1 MKTTRY
7 ILVFSFV
14 LAAMLSGSS
23 NAPAVVDNTPAGHE
37 ITVKGASVLPQKTAD
52 HTVPRHSLSV
62 SKRKPSAY
70 KAWKTKH
77 VPFYSEKNS
86 PQGFWTRKTI
96 QLTETL
102 FAISIAVLLASA
114 LEVSGFVKFFSI
126 FFWPLIRLGRLTSAT
141 APAFFAALR
150 KASIANGILV
160 AARDTGRINNRQ
172 LYTSV
177 LVSSSLSTLGHLP
190 SYILAIGMVC
200 GSQAM
205 TVVTGV
211 RLGAIF
217 AQIIVVLILSAWII
231 APAMGAEN
239 IVLLDGPDDASEI
252 TSAKKSNRTQRFLN
266 QVWQRSIKTIK
277 RIGLFFILTY
287 TLVSLMEFCGV
298 FDYLGNA
305 LPWLFNPS
313 FLPPQSS
320 VIIPA
325 QAAGIF
331 SGTAAAAGFIQ
342 DGTLS
347 AKQVLTILLAGSV
360 VTAPVRTLKRILPTY
375 IGMLGLRPGVVM
387 AVSAQ
392 FIRMM
397 FLAVAT
403 WVMWVVW

>member
-1 MKTTRY
+1 MKTIQY
-7 ILVFSFV
+7 IFAFFLV
-14 LAAMLSGSS
+14 LAAMLSGPSS
-23 NAPAVVDNTPAGHE
+23 VIAVADNVPVGPA
-37 ITVKGASVLPQKTAD
+37 ITEKDVSVLQPKNAHHKSD
-52 HTVPRHSLSV
+52 GHSSSV

-70 KAWKTKH
+70 KAWKTAH
-77 VPFYSEKNS
+77 VPFYSEKKS

-96 QLTETL
+96 QLIETL
-102 FAISIAVLLASA
+102 CAISIAVLLASA

-190 SYILAIGMVC
+190 TYILAIGMVC

-239 IVLLDGPDDASEI
+239 VLVPDTGDDE
-252 TSAKKSNRTQRFLN
+252 TDRTGKKSSQRTRQFLN

-277 RIGLFFILTY
+277 RIGLFFILTF

-298 FDYLGNA
+298 FDYLGNS

-313 FLPPQSS
+313 FLPAQSS

-375 IGMLGLRPGVVM
+375 IGMLGLRPGFVM

-397 FLAVAT
+397 FLAAAT
-403 WVMWVVW
+403 WVMWMVW

>member
-1 MKTTRY
+1 MKNTRY
-7 ILVFSFV
+7 ILVVCFV
-14 LAAMLSGSS
+14 MAAMFAGPSKVT
-23 NAPAVVDNTPAGHE
+23 AVVDNAPAGRV
-37 ITVKGASVLPQKTAD
+37 ITEKDASVLPQKTVD
-52 HTVPRHSLSV
+52 HPVSEHSSSV

-70 KAWKTKH
+70 RAWKTEH

-126 FFWPLIRLGRLTSAT
+126 FFWPLIRLGRLTPAT

-231 APAMGAEN
+231 APAMGVEN
-239 IVLLDGPDDASEI
+239 IVRPDAPDNASEKTAVK
-252 TSAKKSNRTQRFLN
+252 TSQRTRLFLE

-277 RIGLFFILTY
+277 RIGLFFILTF

-347 AKQVLTILLAGSV
+347 AKQVLTILLAGSG

-375 IGMLGLRPGVVM
+375 IGMLGFRPGVIM
-387 AVSAQ
+387 AFTAQ
-392 FIRMM
+392 LLRMM
-397 FLAVAT
+397 FLAAAT
-403 WVMWVVW
+403 WIMWVVW